1 MTLILDDTVFDSTNA
16 TSSDVMKAKDAT
28 LSPTDIFDNDSP
40 NENKTFF
47 DDESVVSDDGSIDTL
62 IDNNDLNSSLNS
74 SFRSEINGTEILG
87 KSKGVKKTS
96 SICPSIGPS
105 MHTTRAL
112 GTHWCST
119 FAGPKREK

>member
-1 MTLILDDTVFDSTNA
+1 MILDDTVFDSTNA

-28 LSPTDIFDNDSP
+28 LSPTDVFDNDSP

-74 SFRSEINGTEILG
+74 SFRSEINGTEI
-87 KSKGVKKTS
+87 KIIKRNKTFS
-96 SICPSIGPS
+96 PLLTATIGNVNNVNGDPSIGAVHS
-105 MHTTRAL
+105 DWIVETA
-112 GTHWCST
+112 
-119 FAGPKREK
+119 K